1 MRPLVRRGFTLVEL
15 LVVIAIIG
23 TLVGLLLPA
32 VQAAREAGRRT
43 QCTNNLKNL
52 SLGWTQYEG
61 NHKKLPGYINDIVDP
76 TTRTANS
83 GGVPTQGRQGSWV
96 VMLFEYIEQPQL
108 NELWNKDFGTYGSV
122 PNQIAPSLPILV
134 CPSNVP
140 ETVGPT
146 LAYVA
151 NSGQM
156 FSDNTRPS
164 ANDGRIREHASN
176 GVFFDLS
183 RNTHI
188 ISGSARDGRENLP
201 ELKMTI
207 SQITDGLSKTMLLSE
222 SLHKI
227 YWTYPMIES
236 TNKTAAFKDDKKF
249 FGFTWTNQGAES
261 GCPADVLKING
272 DNNYAKTS
280 PPQGME
286 DVSDCLSY
294 PSSNH
299 SGTVIVAFC
308 DGSVTTINDN
318 LSPVTYAQLMT
329 SNARK
334 STFVDMA
341 TNTPDRRLPP
351 VAEDFR

>member
-52 SLGWTQYEG
+52 SLAWTQYEG
-61 NHKKLPGYINDIVDP
+61 NHKRLPGYINDIVDP
-76 TTRTANS
+76 TSRTQSS
-83 GGVPTQGRQGSWV
+83 GGQPTKGRQASWV
-96 VMLFEYIEQPQL
+96 VMLFDYIEQPQL
-108 NELWNKDFGTYGSV
+108 DELWNKNFGSYGSV
-122 PNQIAPSLPILV
+122 PNEVTPSLPILV

-156 FSDNTRPS
+156 FEDDTR
-164 ANDGRIREHASN
+164 DGSIKEYASN

-183 RNTHI
+183 RNKNLV
-188 ISGSARDGRENLP
+188 SSAGRDGREDFP
-201 ELKMTI
+201 ELKMTS
-207 SQITDGLSKTMLLSE
+207 SQIGDGLSKTMLFSE
-222 SLHKI
+222 SLHKV

-236 TNKTAAFKDDKKF
+236 TNKSADFKDNKKF
-249 FGFTWTNQGAES
+249 FGFTWTNKGAEN
-261 GCPADVLKING
+261 GCPAEVLKING
-272 DNNYAKTS
+272 DNDYTKV
-280 PPQGME
+280 PPELVPLDMAQ
-286 DVSDCLSY
+286 VSDCLSY

-299 SGTVIVAFC
+299 SGVVIVAFC
-308 DGSVTTINDN
+308 DGSVTTVNDN

-334 STFVDMA
+334 STYVDVA
-341 TNTPDRRLPP
+341 TDTADRRLPP
-351 VAEDFR
+351 VDEDFR